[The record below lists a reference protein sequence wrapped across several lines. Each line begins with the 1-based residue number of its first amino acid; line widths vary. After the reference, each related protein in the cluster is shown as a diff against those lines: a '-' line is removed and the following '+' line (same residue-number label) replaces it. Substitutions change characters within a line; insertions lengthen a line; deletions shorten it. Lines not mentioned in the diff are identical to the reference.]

1 MGANT
6 LVLAEDAKQALS
18 KYADTHRAKNSQRF
32 FKTGKGEYGEGDIF
46 LGVSVP
52 HQRIVAKK
60 FSTMPLA
67 EISKLLHSPVH
78 EHRLTAVIIL
88 VGQFKQADEPTQ
100 KTIYD
105 FYLHNTRSINNWDIV
120 DTSAGAIVGEYLW
133 QKDDANKILS
143 QLAKSTSIWERRIAI
158 IATFAFIYH
167 GNSQMTFDIAQIL
180 LHDEHDLIQK
190 AVGWMLREAG
200 KRISMPGLE
209 SFLASRYQTMPRTM
223 LRYTIERFEEPIR
236 QKYLSGRV

>member
-6 LVLAEDAKQALS
+6 LVLAEDVQQALAV
-18 KYADTHRAKNSQRF
+18 YADKNRAKNSQRF
-32 FKTGKGEYGEGDIF
+32 FKTGKGEYGEGDMFI
-46 LGVSVP
+46 GVTVP

-60 FSTMPLA
+60 FSTMPLT
-67 EISKLLHSPVH
+67 EVSKLLHSSVH

-88 VGQFKQADEPTQ
+88 VGQFKKADESTQ

-133 QKDDANKILS
+133 QKDGAQKTLS

-158 IATFAFIYH
+158 ISTFANIYH
-167 GNSQMTFDIAQIL
+167 GDSKMTYRIAQIL
-180 LHDEHDLIQK
+180 LHDEHDLIHK

-200 KRISMPGLE
+200 KRVSMSELE

-223 LRYTIERFEEPIR
+223 LRYAIERFDESKR